1 MDYEKFREKVS
12 SFWAFTR
19 EDKLELGD
27 ENISW
32 LENRYVSKFY
42 VNKIISG
49 DPEKNWLIYVSE
61 KFFKEPAG
69 IGLSVGCGDG
79 CLERHGLRLNICK
92 KFEAFDISAEAVDKA
107 KQLIIKENL
116 ADRVSYGVMDFNKEK
131 LKENY
136 YDVIFGAASIHHIE
150 NLEFFFKQ
158 ANGALKQDGLLI
170 INEYVGPSQFQWRKK
185 QLALINKILGTLPVR
200 FRKSLDKKDYSRII
214 DTVEIVPR
222 EIMNQT
228 DPSEAIRSE
237 EILSFFCRY
246 FDVVEKIEWGGT
258 ILHPLFHKIIGN
270 FDFTDEKDKAILDL
284 VFLLEQTLICEGIIP
299 SDFVLLIGKKKY
311 LKHPLLIEMMWENI
325 HKLISPVSI
334 RYHPRETR

>member
-116 ADRVSYGVMDFNKEK
+116 A
-131 LKENY
+131 
-136 YDVIFGAASIHHIE
+136 ASIHHIK

-170 INEYVGPSQFQWRKK
+170 INEYLGPSQFQWRKK